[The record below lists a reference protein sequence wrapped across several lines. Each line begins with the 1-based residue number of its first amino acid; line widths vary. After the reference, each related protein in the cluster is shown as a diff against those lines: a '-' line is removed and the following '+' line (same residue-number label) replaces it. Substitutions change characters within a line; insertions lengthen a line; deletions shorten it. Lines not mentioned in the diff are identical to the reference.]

1 MLSAKTNSS
10 NLEFAFVGD
19 NAWERDEMFDSRH
32 GGVFGCFDR
41 NQGWIVE
48 TQGIGVMVD
57 SP

>member
-32 GGVFGCFDR
+32 GGVFGFFDR
-41 NQGWIVE
+41 NEGWIVE
-48 TQGIGVMVD
+48 SQGLA
-57 SP
+57 